1 MSKQIIIYHMNDIHA
16 RVSTEDENNLAIG
29 WDQISKVINLS
40 LLKNKNVLFFN
51 AGDIIHGQPYIN
63 FSNGEYMI
71 QLLNSTHLN
80 ALCPGNHEFN
90 YGLDQLLNITKQL
103 KSNILCANIIYK
115 KTKQYAFLPYMIY
128 EMDVNQDDYI
138 SENSNTSKKDNLK
151 IGVFGLATPETAY
164 KANPNNVKDLD
175 FINPYEAAQNMIN
188 LLSTTCDIII
198 ALTHLG
204 LDKSSE
210 FTDDK
215 LAEHVSGIDLII
227 SGHSH
232 TILEH
237 GLKVNNTLIVQAGS
251 HSQYLGKVIININNK
266 KINNIQASLL
276 NEEQVNQII
285 NTPDTFVSNELNIIH
300 EETNKTLDK
309 VIAYSNWDLS
319 GDRLIVRQKECQLG
333 NLIADSIQYISKAD
347 FAVINGGNIRT
358 GLKKGPVTYRDILA
372 VLPFNSVMILIKIPG
387 KIVKQMLEHSVEYVP
402 ASFGGFLHCSSNL
415 KFSYNPAAEKYNK
428 ISEIYIKNELIDMDK
443 IYTIAI
449 TDFMYIAGDAYD
461 MIKGL
466 EKVGECDFSN
476 EIFIKYLNEVKIN
489 EESFKLGRINII
501 KKD

>member
-40 LLKNKNVLFFN
+40 LLKNKNTLFFN

-103 KSNILCANIIYK
+103 KSNMLCANIIYK
-115 KTKQYAFLPYMIY
+115 KTKQYVFLPYMIY
-128 EMDVNQDDYI
+128 EIDINQDDYI
-138 SENSNTSKKDNLK
+138 SENSNTSEKDNLK

-164 KANPNNVKDLD
+164 KANPNNVKDLE
-175 FINPYEAAQNMIN
+175 FINPYTTAQNMVN

-210 FTDDK
+210 FTDNK
-215 LAEHVSGIDLII
+215 LAEYVSGIDLII

-237 GLKVNNTLIVQAGS
+237 GLKVNNTVIVQAGS
-251 HSQYLGKVIININNK
+251 HSQYLGKVIINIDNK

-285 NTPDTFVSNELNIIH
+285 NTPDTN
-300 EETNKTLDK
+300 
-309 VIAYSNWDLS
+309 
-319 GDRLIVRQKECQLG
+319 
-333 NLIADSIQYISKAD
+333 
-347 FAVINGGNIRT
+347 
-358 GLKKGPVTYRDILA
+358 
-372 VLPFNSVMILIKIPG
+372 
-387 KIVKQMLEHSVEYVP
+387 
-402 ASFGGFLHCSSNL
+402 
-415 KFSYNPAAEKYNK
+415 
-428 ISEIYIKNELIDMDK
+428 
-443 IYTIAI
+443 
-449 TDFMYIAGDAYD
+449 
-461 MIKGL
+461 
-466 EKVGECDFSN
+466 
-476 EIFIKYLNEVKIN
+476 
-489 EESFKLGRINII
+489 
-501 KKD
+501 

>member
-1 MSKQIIIYHMNDIHA
+1 MNDIHA
-16 RVSTEDENNLAIG
+16 RVSTEDENNSAIG

-40 LLKNKNVLFFN
+40 LLRNKNVLFFC
-51 AGDIIHGQPYIN
+51 AGDICHGTPYIN

-90 YGLDQLLNITKQL
+90 YGLDQLLNIVKQL

-128 EMDVNQDDYI
+128 EIDINQDDYI
-138 SENSNTSKKDNLK
+138 SENSNTSTKDNLK
-151 IGVFGLATPETAY
+151 IGIFGLTTPETAY
-164 KANPNNVKDLD
+164 KANPDNVRDLE
-175 FINPYEAAQNMIN
+175 FINPYIAAQNMVN

-227 SGHSH
+227 GGHSH

-237 GLKVNNTLIVQAGS
+237 GLKINNTLIVQAGS

-266 KINNIQASLL
+266 KINNMQAELL
-276 NEEQVNQII
+276 NEEQVNNII
-285 NTPDTFVSNELNIIH
+285 NTPDTFMSNELNNIH
-300 EETNKTLDK
+300 EETNKILDK
-309 VIAYSNWDLS
+309 VIAYNNWNLS
-319 GDRLIVRQKECQLG
+319 GERTLVRQQECQLG

-358 GLKKGPVTYRDILA
+358 SLKKGPVTYRDILA
-372 VLPFNSVMILIKIPG
+372 ILPFNSIMNIIKIPG
-387 KIVKQMLEHSVEYVP
+387 KIIKQMLEHSIEYVP

-415 KFSYNPAAEKYNK
+415 KFKYNPTAGKYNK
-428 ISEIYIKNELIDMDK
+428 INEIYIKNKLIDMNK
-443 IYTIAI
+443 IYTVTI
-449 TDFMYIAGDAYD
+449 TDFMYIAGDGYN
-461 MIKGL
+461 MVQGL
-466 EKVGECDFSN
+466 EKIGECGLSN
-476 EIFIKYLNEVKIN
+476 EIFIKYLNEVPIK
-489 EESFKLGRINII
+489 EESFKLGRII
-501 KKD
+501 KTI